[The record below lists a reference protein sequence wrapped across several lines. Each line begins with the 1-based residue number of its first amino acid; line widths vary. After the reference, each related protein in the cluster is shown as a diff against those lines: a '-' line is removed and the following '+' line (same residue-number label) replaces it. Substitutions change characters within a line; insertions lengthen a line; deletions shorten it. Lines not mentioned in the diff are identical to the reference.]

1 MHRGVQSLISW
12 IAGNPRFPELSVVGP
27 ATQQELAEVEDK
39 LSSPLPSDLRLLL
52 GHYNGGSLPSGTL
65 LRAGGSGA
73 NSMLGGLYELA
84 ARWGRPPDDPELALP
99 FFRTAEGSTL
109 AFDRGA
115 GPVAD
120 TWPIIDCSSD
130 DELRLVHRTF
140 DGWCRL
146 GLSSWTSPDHGQGF
160 SLDTY
165 LRAGQRHAQI
175 EPDVSAAHATV
186 AHAMRRSGQPELALA
201 SYLQAGRSVPAL
213 TWCDWEALKLAVLL
227 GHVPLALEAA
237 GRLSLRAPRS
247 GWRMRATTPAQVAEV
262 LGWLVAE
269 VDPPDPLLRLLDLL
283 AAQETDEEERRHIA
297 TIRHAAVR
305 GDSLPPTHPL
315 RTTVAPAD
323 SDRATSWVALEAA
336 YRKGR
341 VRDED
346 LLLDPA
352 YRALRHHRP
361 FADLLRIRRDF

>member
-12 IAGNPRFPELSVVGP
+12 IADNPQFPDLAMQGP
-27 ATQQELAEVEDK
+27 ASPQELTEVEDA
-39 LSSPLPSDLRLLL
+39 LMSPLPSDLRLLL
-52 GHYNGGSLPSGTL
+52 SRCNGGSLPSGVL
-65 LRAGGSGA
+65 LRAGGSGQD
-73 NSMLGGLYELA
+73 SLLGGLRELA
-84 ARWGRPPDDPELALP
+84 ARSGKGPDDPELPLP
-99 FFRTAEGSTL
+99 FFRSTEGSTL

-130 DELRLVHRTF
+130 GELRLVHRTL

-146 GLSSWTSPDHGQGF
+146 CLSNWTSPDHAQGF
-160 SLDTY
+160 SLDNY
-165 LRAGQRHAQI
+165 LRAGQRHAEI

-186 AHAMRRSGQPELALA
+186 AHALRRSGRPELALA
-201 SYLQAGRSVPAL
+201 SYLRAGRSVPPL

-227 GHVPLALEAA
+227 GAVPLALEAA

-247 GWRMRATTPAQVAEV
+247 GWHTRATTPAQVAEV
-262 LGWLVAE
+262 LGWLVPE
-269 VDPPDPLLRLLDLL
+269 VDPPDSLLRLLDLL
-283 AAQETDEEERRHIA
+283 AAQETDEEERQHIA
-297 TIRHAAVR
+297 AIRHAAVR

-315 RTTVAPAD
+315 RTTVAPAAP
-323 SDRATSWVALEAA
+323 DRAASWAALKTA
-336 YRKGR
+336 YRNGS

-361 FADLLRIRRDF
+361 FADLLRIRREF